1 MGAEDI
7 GDDQEYDYY
16 DEEDEDDMDGDNCDE
31 DSQDEGS
38 DGIYDHLQMGERQ
51 DQYEEAYG

>member
-16 DEEDEDDMDGDNCDE
+16 DEEDEDDMDGDNCEE

-51 DQYEEAYG
+51 D